1 MALDHK
7 AKLALTFLGT
17 HLLYGL
23 AAGATFGIGA
33 LAVDLGHLRTLAL
46 DSAHPV
52 LVLVLLFFG
61 LFITFGSVGMAV
73 GVMSLARDD
82 EADRD

>member
-1 MALDHK
+1 MPLDRK
-7 AKLALTFLGT
+7 AKAALTFLGT

-23 AAGATFGIGA
+23 AAGGTFGLGT

-46 DSAHPV
+46 ASSHPV
-52 LVLVLLFFG
+52 LVLVLFFFG

-73 GVMSLARDD
+73 GIMSLARDD
-82 EADRD
+82 DSD